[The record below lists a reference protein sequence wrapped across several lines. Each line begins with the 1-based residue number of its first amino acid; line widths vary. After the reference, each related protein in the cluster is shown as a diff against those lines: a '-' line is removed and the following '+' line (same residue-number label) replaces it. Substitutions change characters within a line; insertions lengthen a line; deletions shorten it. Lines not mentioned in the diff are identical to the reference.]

1 MKNKIVVWGTNE
13 AEEKVL
19 IALELQPDT
28 NKVML
33 YTFPEALAPEEF
45 VNEMMNTWRAD
56 KGTVEF
62 PEGHGALERPLSVAD
77 SLLPD
82 NLKVER
88 GDVINRAQTEWHF
101 VVLSTKLHK
110 AYQEELAELKE
121 RVSRLGSY
129 DNNLWDELKGFWDKV
144 QEQSRDRN
152 LFRDHADNLR
162 DETNALFEDLKKLR
176 SKLQSE
182 FMEVSQ
188 QVFDELNEKMDLID
202 KKIQAGGGKLGA
214 IFDELKNIQR
224 DYRDAK
230 LSNEHRNKVWNR
242 IDAAF
247 KAAKERRFGP
257 AANEG
262 SVAERHERRL
272 QGLNEAIKR
281 MEGNVKRDEDEL
293 NFQRKKIAATE
304 GQLEAQI
311 REAKIKMVEE
321 RLNSKREKLNEMY
334 QTRQQVERQIIQTKD
349 KEERRQKMEE
359 AKKVAKDAIAAE
371 VKTSVL
377 ETPKVETA
385 DAPPPP
391 PAEEPAEKGEG
402 LLESLGNVI
411 EETLEDVSDTV
422 QAVASVLGEKA
433 ELAARAAMAKAG
445 DMLDDL
451 RDQEEKTDEPAAETA
466 VEEAPASEPA
476 EPTAELAAEPAVEE
490 APASEPVEP
499 TAEVAAET
507 AVEEAPASEPAEP
520 TAEVAAET
528 AVEEAPAS
536 EPAEPTA
543 EVAAETAEPT
553 ATEGAGDEPE
563 K

>member
-188 QVFDELNEKMDLID
+188 QVFDELNEKMDLIE
-202 KKIQAGGGKLGA
+202 KKVQAGGGKLGA

-359 AKKVAKDAIAAE
+359 AKKVAKEAIAAE

-377 ETPKVETA
+377 EAPKVETA

-391 PAEEPAEKGEG
+391 LAEEPEEKGEG
-402 LLESLGNVI
+402 MLESLGNVI

-451 RDQEEKTDEPAAETA
+451 RDKEEKTDEPAAETA

-476 EPTAELAAEPAVEE
+476 EPR
-490 APASEPVEP
+490 
-499 TAEVAAET
+499 AEVAVET
-507 AVEEAPASEPAEP
+507 AVEEAPASESAEP

-543 EVAAETAEPT
+543 EVAVETAVEEAPASEPAEPTAEEAAETAEPT

>member
-110 AYQEELAELKE
+110 AYQEELADLKE

-188 QVFDELNEKMDLID
+188 QVFDELNEKID
-202 KKIQAGGGKLGA
+202 VIEKKVQAGGGKLGA

-359 AKKVAKDAIAAE
+359 AKKVAKEAIAAE

-377 ETPKVETA
+377 ETPKAETA

-391 PAEEPAEKGEG
+391 PTEEPAEKGEG

-433 ELAARAAMAKAG
+433 EVAARAAMAKAG

-451 RDQEEKTDEPAAETA
+451 RDQEEKTAEPAAETP
-466 VEEAPASEPA
+466 APPA
-476 EPTAELAAEPAVEE
+476 EEIVEQSAEA
-490 APASEPVEP
+490 
-499 TAEVAAET
+499 
-507 AVEEAPASEPAEP
+507 AEP
-520 TAEVAAET
+520 TAEVTAEQ
-528 AVEEAPAS
+528 PA
-536 EPAEPTA
+536 AEPTDSENA
-543 EVAAETAEPT
+543 DNEP
-553 ATEGAGDEPE
+553 G

>member
-56 KGTVEF
+56 KGSVEF
-62 PEGHGALERPLSVAD
+62 PEGHSALERPLSVAD

-129 DNNLWDELKGFWDKV
+129 DNSLWDELKSFWDKV

-162 DETNALFEDLKKLR
+162 DETNVLFEDLKKLR

-377 ETPKVETA
+377 ESPMTETA

-391 PAEEPAEKGEG
+391 PAEESEEKGEG
-402 LLESLGNVI
+402 LLESIGNVI

-451 RDQEEKTDEPAAETA
+451 RDKEEKTDEPAAETA
-466 VEEAPASEPA
+466 VEEAP
-476 EPTAELAAEPAVEE
+476 T
-490 APASEPVEP
+490 
-499 TAEVAAET
+499 
-507 AVEEAPASEPAEP
+507 
-520 TAEVAAET
+520 
-528 AVEEAPAS
+528 S

>member
-33 YTFPEALAPEEF
+33 YTFPETIAPEEF

-62 PEGHGALERPLSVAD
+62 PEGHSALERPLSVAD

-82 NLKVER
+82 HLKVER

-188 QVFDELNEKMDLID
+188 QVFDELNEKMDQID

-334 QTRQQVERQIIQTKD
+334 QTRQQVERQIIQSKD

-359 AKKVAKDAIAAE
+359 AKKVAKEAIAAE
-371 VKTSVL
+371 VKTSVND
-377 ETPKVETA
+377 TPKAETA
-385 DAPPPP
+385 TP
-391 PAEEPAEKGEG
+391 PADEPEEKGDG
-402 LLESLGNVI
+402 LFESLGNVL

-433 ELAARAAMAKAG
+433 EVAARAAMAKASEL
-445 DMLDDL
+445 LDDL
-451 RDQEEKTDEPAAETA
+451 RDQEEEKSETPTAEPAAEAPAAEAVAETPAAEPAAETPA
-466 VEEAPASEPA
+466 VEPVAEIPAA
-476 EPTAELAAEPAVEE
+476 EPTT
-490 APASEPVEP
+490 SE
-499 TAEVAAET
+499 
-507 AVEEAPASEPAEP
+507 
-520 TAEVAAET
+520 
-528 AVEEAPAS
+528 
-536 EPAEPTA
+536 
-543 EVAAETAEPT
+543 
-553 ATEGAGDEPE
+553 EGAGSEPE

>member
-13 AEEKVL
+13 TEEKVL

-33 YTFPEALAPEEF
+33 YTFPEAIAPEEF

-62 PEGHGALERPLSVAD
+62 PEGHSALERPLSVAD

-188 QVFDELNEKMDLID
+188 QVFDELNEKIDQID
-202 KKIQAGGGKLGA
+202 KKIQAGGGKLGS

-230 LSNEHRNKVWNR
+230 LSNEHRSKVWNR

-257 AANEG
+257 AVNEG

-334 QTRQQVERQIIQTKD
+334 QTRQQVERQIIQFKD

-371 VKTSVL
+371 VKTSV
-377 ETPKVETA
+377 K
-385 DAPPPP
+385 DAPKTETVEAPPP
-391 PAEEPAEKGEG
+391 PAEETEEKGEG
-402 LLESLGNVI
+402 LLESLSNVI

-433 ELAARAAMAKAG
+433 EVAARAAMAKAG
-445 DMLDDL
+445 DILDDL
-451 RDQEEKTDEPAAETA
+451 RDNEEKKSETPAAEAAAEVTA
-466 VEEAPASEPA
+466 EAATEAAAEVTAEAATEAATEVTAEAATEAATEITAEAATEAATEITAEAAAETPTAEVEAETPATEPA
-476 EPTAELAAEPAVEE
+476 EPTTE
-490 APASEPVEP
+490 A
-499 TAEVAAET
+499 
-507 AVEEAPASEPAEP
+507 
-520 TAEVAAET
+520 
-528 AVEEAPAS
+528 
-536 EPAEPTA
+536 
-543 EVAAETAEPT
+543 T
-553 ATEGAGDEPE
+553 ATGHEPE

>member
-33 YTFPEALAPEEF
+33 YTFPEAIAPEEF

-62 PEGHGALERPLSVAD
+62 PEGHSALERPLSVAD

-82 NLKVER
+82 HLKVER

-188 QVFDELNEKMDLID
+188 QVFDELNEKMDQID

-247 KAAKERRFGP
+247 
-257 AANEG
+257 
-262 SVAERHERRL
+262 
-272 QGLNEAIKR
+272 
-281 MEGNVKRDEDEL
+281 
-293 NFQRKKIAATE
+293 
-304 GQLEAQI
+304 
-311 REAKIKMVEE
+311 
-321 RLNSKREKLNEMY
+321 
-334 QTRQQVERQIIQTKD
+334 
-349 KEERRQKMEE
+349 
-359 AKKVAKDAIAAE
+359 
-371 VKTSVL
+371 
-377 ETPKVETA
+377 
-385 DAPPPP
+385 
-391 PAEEPAEKGEG
+391 
-402 LLESLGNVI
+402 
-411 EETLEDVSDTV
+411 
-422 QAVASVLGEKA
+422 
-433 ELAARAAMAKAG
+433 
-445 DMLDDL
+445 
-451 RDQEEKTDEPAAETA
+451 
-466 VEEAPASEPA
+466 
-476 EPTAELAAEPAVEE
+476 
-490 APASEPVEP
+490 
-499 TAEVAAET
+499 
-507 AVEEAPASEPAEP
+507 
-520 TAEVAAET
+520 
-528 AVEEAPAS
+528 
-536 EPAEPTA
+536 
-543 EVAAETAEPT
+543 
-553 ATEGAGDEPE
+553 
-563 K
+563 